1 MPSVQN
7 YKAKSNVLRVLIVGP
22 ALPIIGGQTVQA
34 ARLLDAF
41 SQERGLRVD
50 FQPINP
56 RFLSNL
62 QRIKYVRTLV
72 TSLKFIADLLRKVPT
87 YDVVHIFSASY
98 YSFLLSPT
106 PALLISKFFR
116 KKTILN
122 YRSGEARDHLTR
134 WKWTSIPT
142 IKMFDKVITPS
153 GYLVDVFREF
163 DISATS
169 IFNSVDLEQFRFRE
183 RKTLS
188 PIFLSNRNFERHYN
202 VECTLRAFKLIQNV
216 FPTASLNVIGDGT
229 QRATLEALALQLD
242 LKNVVFIGSVSPE
255 EMPRYYDSADVYLN
269 SPNIDNMPNSV
280 IEAFACGLPVV
291 STNAGGIPYVVDN
304 ERTGLLV
311 EVNDY
316 MGLANAAVRL
326 FKDEGLAARL
336 ISAARIE
343 VQKYSW
349 ENVRQEW
356 LRVYSEIAG
365 GKSWGL

>member
-1 MPSVQN
+1 
-7 YKAKSNVLRVLIVGP
+7 LIVGP

-188 PIFLSNRNFERHYN
+188 P
-202 VECTLRAFKLIQNV
+202 
-216 FPTASLNVIGDGT
+216 
-229 QRATLEALALQLD
+229 
-242 LKNVVFIGSVSPE
+242 
-255 EMPRYYDSADVYLN
+255 
-269 SPNIDNMPNSV
+269 
-280 IEAFACGLPVV
+280 
-291 STNAGGIPYVVDN
+291 
-304 ERTGLLV
+304 
-311 EVNDY
+311 
-316 MGLANAAVRL
+316 
-326 FKDEGLAARL
+326 
-336 ISAARIE
+336 
-343 VQKYSW
+343 
-349 ENVRQEW
+349 
-356 LRVYSEIAG
+356 
-365 GKSWGL
+365 